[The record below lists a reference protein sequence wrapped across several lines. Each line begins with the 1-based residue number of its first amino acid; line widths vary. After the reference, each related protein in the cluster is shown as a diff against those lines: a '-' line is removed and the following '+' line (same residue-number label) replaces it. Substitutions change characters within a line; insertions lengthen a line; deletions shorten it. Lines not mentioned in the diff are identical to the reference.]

1 MKYGFGK
8 YGFELLIMV
17 WCNKAT
23 GTIRFGVIT
32 SIMMALAF
40 FTVLVPA
47 TAMSATEAETNLP
60 NGLYAEME
68 TNKGTI
74 LLDLYYKQT
83 PLTVTNFAGLALG
96 KMNTKVKNG
105 EKFYDGLT
113 FHRVIQN
120 FMIQGGDP
128 TGTGRGGPGY
138 RFPDEFRADL
148 KHDSPGILSMANAGP
163 GTNGSQFFITH
174 KATPHLDGKHTVF
187 GKVVKGMDVVYAI
200 EKGDMIKHVKIL
212 AIGDAAKAFKTD
224 QAGFDAIVAEK
235 RAVIEKERQKDME
248 EFKKQM
254 HEKYPDAVETESGLM
269 YVPVQEGTGPAV
281 AAGATVQVH
290 YTGLFTNGKK
300 FDSSRDRGKP
310 IEFILGRGQ
319 VIKGWDIG
327 IEGMKKGEARQL
339 LIPYQLAYGE
349 RGYPGAIPPKS
360 TLIFDVELV
369 DFK

>member
-1 MKYGFGK
+1 MIRRNHTQIKNCPGSITP
-8 YGFELLIMV
+8 LLALV
-17 WCNKAT
+17 FLFVLAVVPVTGAATET
-23 GTIRFGVIT
+23 GTD
-32 SIMMALAF
+32 LAD
-40 FTVLVPA
+40 
-47 TAMSATEAETNLP
+47 
-60 NGLYAEME
+60 GLYAEMD
-68 TNKGTI
+68 TNRGTI
-74 LLDLYYKQT
+74 LLALFYKQT

-113 FHRVIQN
+113 FHRVIPD

-138 RFPDEFRADL
+138 QFPDEFCPDL

-174 KATPHLDGKHTVF
+174 KATPWLDGKHTVF
-187 GKVVKGMDVVYAI
+187 GKVVKGMDVVNAI
-200 EKGDMIKHVKIL
+200 EKGDKINTVEIL
-212 AIGDAAKAFKTD
+212 AIGDEAKAFRTD
-224 QAGFDAIVAEK
+224 QAGFDAIIAEK
-235 RAVIEKERQKDME
+235 RAVIEKEREKDME
-248 EFKKQM
+248 AFKKEM
-254 HEKYPDAVETESGLM
+254 HEKYPNAVETESGLM
-269 YVPVQEGTGPAV
+269 YVPVQDGEGPSV

-290 YTGLFTNGKK
+290 YIGSFTNGKK

-310 IEFILGRGQ
+310 IEFVLGRGQ
-319 VIKGWDIG
+319 VIRGWDIG
-327 IEGMKKGEARQL
+327 IEGMKKGEVRQL